1 MYIICGVNYITL
13 TNMHVLTTN
22 TGTINALYLLIYTQ
36 GGIFNMHDHHKST
49 IILKFN
55 FSDHWRVN

>member
-22 TGTINALYLLIYTQ
+22 TGTINVLYLLIYTQ
-36 GGIFNMHDHHKST
+36 GGIFNMHDHHKV
-49 IILKFN
+49 L
-55 FSDHWRVN
+55 